1 MPRPARSIPTPFGP
15 FEPFEPR
22 PGGGLGL
29 LGVHGSLLCWRR
41 LETTVANAASL
52 SSPNPM
58 PAIARQDSGQQEG
71 RKDWMGLCRTRGQ
84 PAARP
89 NNASHPGGEVNDPEP
104 RAAPRATLR
113 WGWGG
118 RGGAGRGRRGP
129 HVAAMHSEAAP
140 SATT

>member
-1 MPRPARSIPTPFGP
+1 MQPAFHSPIPCQTSQGRAAGSKRAGKTGWGSAGP
-15 FEPFEPR
+15 
-22 PGGGLGL
+22 
-29 LGVHGSLLCWRR
+29 
-41 LETTVANAASL
+41 A
-52 SSPNPM
+52 
-58 PAIARQDSGQQEG
+58 ARQ
-71 RKDWMGLCRTRGQ
+71 
-84 PAARP
+84 ARP